1 MYLLLGSGY
10 RVTRATKPRQT
21 IFERNKSKMEN
32 TIKGQLFLNSN
43 FNPTSKSQADAN
55 SSLSSGLVEQKDNIR
70 NSEKTFVKLAMSA
83 SDIIFYK
90 TTKDIVLEDAKKDK
104 EFLKTLPLPLFKD
117 VEEELKNMVKN
128 ICTKDN
134 ILDDEMFLKLQ
145 GSFSTALRTAYLVV
159 GIDTGYQFGQRRD
172 SNKKEDKR
180 LLEGEKLK
188 VAQRSGDAI
197 IWDIFADKSKTFK
210 RKPSEDANLSSFTY
224 DDTDEMPSRKVVV
237 TKDFI
242 NDSYSKFIVGR
253 EIADNG
259 AEFIKQGKRN
269 SDKNIT
275 ITIPED
281 RKNYIKLLKALTNNL
296 VQNLPTDDENETNQ
310 LSIFLLEEEKL
321 IKSGKYPTEKDTDG
335 KIKNKPTVSQLLVEL
350 AQTIDKVVDNL
361 GCVEEVADII
371 EGDLESQEQQEK
383 QNLIN
388 ARLNQEKAHT
398 SRKKGKEEELKKSA

>member
-1 MYLLLGSGY
+1 
-10 RVTRATKPRQT
+10 
-21 IFERNKSKMEN
+21 MEN
-32 TIKGQLFLNSN
+32 TNVKGQLFLNNN
-43 FNPTSKSQADAN
+43 FNPIAKSQADAN

-83 SDIIFYK
+83 SDIIYYK
-90 TTKDIVLEDAKKDK
+90 TTKDVDLENAKKDK

-128 ICTKDN
+128 ICTTDN

-172 SNKKEDKR
+172 SNKKGDR
-180 LLEGEKLK
+180 GLLQGEQLK
-188 VAQRSGDAI
+188 VAKRSGDPI

-224 DDTDEMPSRKVVV
+224 DDTDEMPSRIVVV

-253 EIADNG
+253 EIAENG
-259 AEFIKQGKRN
+259 AEFVKQGGRN
-269 SDKNIT
+269 NDKNVT

-281 RKNYIKLLKALTNNL
+281 RKNYIKLLTNNL
-296 VQNLPTDDENETNQ
+296 IQNLPTDDENETNQ
-310 LSIFLLEEEKL
+310 LSLFLQEEETL
-321 IKSGKYPTEKDTDG
+321 IKSGKYPTEKDKDG
-335 KIKNKPTVSQLLVEL
+335 KIKNQPTVSQLLVEL

-361 GCVEEVADII
+361 GCVEEVTDII

-383 QNLIN
+383 QNLVN
-388 ARLNQEKAHT
+388 ARLNQEQAHK
-398 SRKKGKEEELKKSA
+398 SNKKGKAEELKKSA

>member
-1 MYLLLGSGY
+1 
-10 RVTRATKPRQT
+10 
-21 IFERNKSKMEN
+21 MEN
-32 TIKGQLFLNSN
+32 TNVKGQLFLNNN
-43 FNPTSKSQADAN
+43 FNPIAKSQADAN
-55 SSLSSGLVEQKDNIR
+55 SSLSSGLVEQKNNIR

-90 TTKDIVLEDAKKDK
+90 ATKDIVLEDAKKDK
-104 EFLKTLPLPLFKD
+104 EILKTLPLPLFKD

-128 ICTKDN
+128 ICTTDN

-172 SNKKEDKR
+172 SNKKGDR
-180 LLEGEKLK
+180 GLLEGEQLK
-188 VAQRSGDAI
+188 VAKRSGDPI

-224 DDTDEMPSRKVVV
+224 DETDEMPSRIVVV

-269 SDKNIT
+269 NEPTET
-275 ITIPED
+275 IIIPESYE
-281 RKNYIKLLKALTNNL
+281 NYKKLVINLTNNL
-296 VQNLPTDDENETNQ
+296 VQNLPTKDQNESNQ
-310 LSIFLLEEEKL
+310 LSIFFQKEDEL
-321 IKSGKYPTEKDTDG
+321 IKSGNFPKLKDGKTNIPTIAELLKTLADTLDKVIDNFGNEENTTDKLKGDLKATEQSIKDNLVKNRLANKDT
-335 KIKNKPTVSQLLVEL
+335 S
-350 AQTIDKVVDNL
+350 
-361 GCVEEVADII
+361 
-371 EGDLESQEQQEK
+371 
-383 QNLIN
+383 
-388 ARLNQEKAHT
+388 KA
-398 SRKKGKEEELKKSA
+398 SKSAVKEEIKKTA

>member
-1 MYLLLGSGY
+1 
-10 RVTRATKPRQT
+10 
-21 IFERNKSKMEN
+21 MEN
-32 TIKGQLFLNSN
+32 TNVKGQLFLNNN
-43 FNPTSKSQADAN
+43 FNPIAKSQADAN

-83 SDIIFYK
+83 SDIIYYK
-90 TTKDIVLEDAKKDK
+90 TTKDVDLENAKKDK

-128 ICTKDN
+128 ICTTDN

-172 SNKKEDKR
+172 SNKKGDR
-180 LLEGEKLK
+180 GLLQGEQLK
-188 VAQRSGDAI
+188 VAKRSGDPI

-224 DDTDEMPSRKVVV
+224 DDTDEMPSRIVVV

-253 EIADNG
+253 EIAENG
-259 AEFIKQGKRN
+259 AEFVKQGGRN
-269 SDKNIT
+269 NDKNVT

-281 RKNYIKLLKALTNNL
+281 RKNYIKLLKSLTNNL
-296 VQNLPTDDENETNQ
+296 IQNLPTDDENETNQ
-310 LSIFLLEEEKL
+310 LSLFLQEEETL
-321 IKSGKYPTEKDTDG
+321 IKSGKYPTEKDKDG
-335 KIKNKPTVSQLLVEL
+335 KIKNQPTVSQLLVEL

-361 GCVEEVADII
+361 GCVEEVTDII

-383 QNLIN
+383 QNLVN
-388 ARLNQEKAHT
+388 ARLNQEQAHK
-398 SRKKGKEEELKKSA
+398 SNKKGKAEELKKSA